1 MVEIGK
7 ACKIQIWKL
16 IPPQPRQLSCP
27 QLREGAGRHRRSKKK
42 HFIFLL
48 LLWSDQLSYLFL
60 DHAEL
65 LVHCL
70 EVISEEAGSVEQL
83 LEVPQGDLAH
93 RAG

>member
-1 MVEIGK
+1 MTFY
-7 ACKIQIWKL
+7 CL
-16 IPPQPRQLSCP
+16 
-27 QLREGAGRHRRSKKK
+27 
-42 HFIFLL
+42 FLL
-48 LLWSDQLSYLFL
+48 LCADQLSYLFL

-70 EVISEEAGSVEQL
+70 EVISEEAGPVEQL

>member
-1 MVEIGK
+1 MTIY
-7 ACKIQIWKL
+7 CL
-16 IPPQPRQLSCP
+16 
-27 QLREGAGRHRRSKKK
+27 
-42 HFIFLL
+42 FLL
-48 LLWSDQLSYLFL
+48 LWADQLSYLFL

-70 EVISEEAGSVEQL
+70 EVISEEAGPVEQL